1 MNIIVDQHKIGRGKY
16 GDTFLFMATV
26 CGLIIA
32 DTDSGL
38 IACHL
43 GASDT
48 ELNEYDE
55 FCEMISKIQIRR
67 IFIFTQAIPSEEE
80 SFYKSSAIKISEK
93 CIHTYFYTT
102 KNSSNM
108 MIAIQFNS
116 DGTIPNLMSCFN
128 KFDYQ

>member
-1 MNIIVDQHKIGRGKY
+1 MDIIVGQHKIEIGKY
-16 GDTFLFMATV
+16 GDSFCIMATV

-43 GASDT
+43 GALDT
-48 ELNEYDE
+48 KLKEYEE
-55 FCEMISKIQIRR
+55 FCEMIYKTETHR
-67 IFIFTQAIPSEEE
+67 IFIFTHSIPPDEEGH
-80 SFYKSSAIKISEK
+80 YKSNAIKISEN
-93 CIHTYFYTT
+93 CSHTYFYTT
-102 KNSSNM
+102 KKSSSM
-108 MIAIQFNS
+108 MLTVQFNP